1 MLRFMIILSFGTTE
15 IKAREDKSAHFF
27 EVEEVDPLTEAL
39 DRRLNQQAQM
49 LAEDNSR
56 FVEQREKEIQSI
68 VKSIS
73 DLNSIFKEL
82 ATMVT
87 EQGTIIDRIDYNIE
101 NTNIKVHDGLEQIKK
116 AAMYQKNDRKMYCI
130 VILAVIVM
138 LELVIVVFKY
148 R

>member
-1 MLRFMIILSFGTTE
+1 MDIYKLELFFSSF
-15 IKAREDKSAHFF
+15 K
-27 EVEEVDPLTEAL
+27 
-39 DRRLNQQAQM
+39 
-49 LAEDNSR
+49 
-56 FVEQREKEIQSI
+56 
-68 VKSIS
+68 
-73 DLNSIFKEL
+73 
-82 ATMVT
+82 
-87 EQGTIIDRIDYNIE
+87 GTIIDRIDYNIE

>member
-1 MLRFMIILSFGTTE
+1 MCQFFKIIRCLNFLTFARAYSLKCFKLFSSLFLE

-49 LAEDNSR
+49 FAEDNSR
-56 FVEQREKEIQSI
+56 FVEQREKDIQSI

-87 EQGTIIDRIDYNIE
+87 EQVY
-101 NTNIKVHDGLEQIKK
+101 
-116 AAMYQKNDRKMYCI
+116 
-130 VILAVIVM
+130 
-138 LELVIVVFKY
+138 
-148 R
+148 

>member
-1 MLRFMIILSFGTTE
+1 MDIYILELFFSSF
-15 IKAREDKSAHFF
+15 K
-27 EVEEVDPLTEAL
+27 
-39 DRRLNQQAQM
+39 
-49 LAEDNSR
+49 
-56 FVEQREKEIQSI
+56 
-68 VKSIS
+68 
-73 DLNSIFKEL
+73 
-82 ATMVT
+82 
-87 EQGTIIDRIDYNIE
+87 GTIIDRIDYNIE

>member
-1 MLRFMIILSFGTTE
+1 MNCKLALNGLNFFSLVLTGYSFP
-15 IKAREDKSAHFF
+15 S
-27 EVEEVDPLTEAL
+27 
-39 DRRLNQQAQM
+39 
-49 LAEDNSR
+49 
-56 FVEQREKEIQSI
+56 
-68 VKSIS
+68 
-73 DLNSIFKEL
+73 FK
-82 ATMVT
+82 
-87 EQGTIIDRIDYNIE
+87 GTIIDRIDYNIE

>member
-1 MLRFMIILSFGTTE
+1 MNCKL
-15 IKAREDKSAHFF
+15 
-27 EVEEVDPLTEAL
+27 AL
-39 DRRLNQQAQM
+39 NGLNVFS
-49 LAEDNSR
+49 LVN
-56 FVEQREKEIQSI
+56 
-68 VKSIS
+68 
-73 DLNSIFKEL
+73 LNSFPSFK
-82 ATMVT
+82 
-87 EQGTIIDRIDYNIE
+87 GTIIDRIDYNIE

>member
-1 MLRFMIILSFGTTE
+1 MIMLRFMIILSFGTTE

-87 EQGTIIDRIDYNIE
+87 EQVSLFFKR
-101 NTNIKVHDGLEQIKK
+101 
-116 AAMYQKNDRKMYCI
+116 
-130 VILAVIVM
+130 
-138 LELVIVVFKY
+138 ELKLLVLLHLYYTRVT
-148 R
+148 